1 MLERPRLPTV
11 VDENEEAKNEDGD
24 EVNIK
29 EPVMTHPTSTADVMS
44 NGVQESAEPATLAEE
59 DAVAASEHVIKQSMS
74 GISAKE
80 GVTAPPELDVN
91 SAGHSIK
98 SQS

>member
-1 MLERPRLPTV
+1 MLERPRLPAV

-44 NGVQESAEPATLAEE
+44 NGV
-59 DAVAASEHVIKQSMS
+59 
-74 GISAKE
+74 
-80 GVTAPPELDVN
+80 
-91 SAGHSIK
+91 
-98 SQS
+98 